1 MDRLEFF
8 NKCLETDYKQFEDI
22 DWNDVRLYMETPMSL
37 GFLTEFANELNWSL
51 VAQHVY
57 IPQSKVMKFK
67 NFMDWDLYIR
77 YKAVF
82 TDTLIE
88 IVSKV
93 DNIDWDLLSR
103 YSFITTHFAQLYY
116 NKLNLE
122 ELKQNGNID
131 NDVIILVQHLLLQ
144 ERDKNN

>member
-8 NKCLETDYKQFEDI
+8 NKCLETNYKQFEDI
-22 DWNDVRLYMETPMSL
+22 DWNDVKLYMETPMSL
-37 GFLTEFANELNWSL
+37 GFLNEFANELNWSL
-51 VAQHVY
+51 VAQHTY
-57 IPQSKVMKFK
+57 IPHSKVMKFK
-67 NFMDWDLYIR
+67 NFMDWNLYIR
-77 YKAVF
+77 YRAVF

-93 DNIDWDLLSR
+93 DNIDWDVLSR
-103 YSFITTHFAQLYY
+103 YSFITTYFAKLYY

-122 ELKQNGNID
+122 ELKQNTNID

>member
-8 NKCLETDYKQFEDI
+8 NKCLETDYKQLEDI
-22 DWNDVRLYMETPMSL
+22 DWNDVKLYMETPMSL

-57 IPQSKVMKFK
+57 IPQSKVIKFK
-67 NFMDWDLYIR
+67 NFMDWNLYIR
-77 YKAVF
+77 YRAVF

-93 DNIDWDLLSR
+93 DNIDWDSLSR
-103 YSFITTHFAQLYY
+103 YSFITTHFAKLYY
-116 NKLNLE
+116 NKLNLY
-122 ELKQNGNID
+122 ELKQNTNID